1 MTTPRNVTFC
11 TRLTFRNMASHN
23 RNGVRSCTS
32 MYLGRGETDAVAR
45 RLSP

>member
-1 MTTPRNVTFC
+1 MSTPRIVTFC

-32 MYLGRGETDAVAR
+32 MYLGRDETDAAAR
-45 RLSP
+45 GPSP